1 MNSLQVL
8 DVDRLPKTPVYD
20 QLHRDPP
27 DKCIVGNNCHCGI
40 WWKSPPKA
48 PQLLGI
54 IGHYSANNTGDSKN
68 LLDTACEY
76 LKAKGCEAVIGPM
89 NGNTWKS
96 YRFVTWS
103 DGSAPFLLEPQNPA
117 EWPKY
122 WQQAGFSPY
131 HEYISSI
138 TTHLEQSDPRLL
150 KAKDRL
156 HLMGTT
162 WHSIDTSIFAE
173 ELRRVYRLSL
183 EAFSKNV
190 LYTPLAEEA
199 FLGQYLSFA
208 DKINKDY
215 VLLAND
221 ADGKC
226 CGFIFAIPDLLQLQQ
241 GKTMNRLII
250 KTLAVSPNRR
260 SAGLGAVL
268 VEEVQKKALQNGL
281 DSSVHA
287 LMFSKNNS
295 TNIGKNSQPMRRYT
309 LFVRRLL

>member
-1 MNSLQVL
+1 MNSLQIL
-8 DVDRLPKTPVYD
+8 GVDQLPKAPVYD

-27 DKCIVGNNCHCGI
+27 DTCIVGNDCHCGI
-40 WWKSPPKA
+40 WWKNPPIA
-48 PQLLGI
+48 PQQLGI
-54 IGHYSANNTGDSKN
+54 IGHYSANNARDSKN

-76 LKAKGCEAVIGPM
+76 LKARGCEAVIGPM

-103 DGSAPFLLEPQNPA
+103 DGSMPFLLEPQNPA

-122 WQQAGFSPY
+122 WEQAGFTPC

-138 TTHLEQSDPRLL
+138 NTHLEQSDPRLV

-156 HLMGTT
+156 HRMGTT
-162 WHSIDTSIFAE
+162 WRSLDTSRFAE
-173 ELRRVYRLSL
+173 ELRQVYRLSL

-190 LYTPLAEEA
+190 LYTPLDEEA

-208 DKINKDY
+208 DKIDKDY

-221 ADGKC
+221 VDGKC
-226 CGFIFAIPDLLQLQQ
+226 CGFVFAIPDFLQLQH
-241 GKTMNRLII
+241 GNTINRLII
-250 KTLAVSPNRR
+250 KTLAVSANRR

-268 VEEVQKKALQNGL
+268 VEEVQKRALQNGL
-281 DSSVHA
+281 NSAIHA

-295 TNIGKNSQPMRRYT
+295 TNIGKNSKLMRRYT
-309 LFVRRLL
+309 LFIRGLR